1 MARPTKAR
9 MGIARTELGLRL
21 CASWPA
27 LVRARLPLRD
37 LTRLAAHLSTFHR
50 RTSTRFPVR
59 SEAKLL
65 WMAELFLSMTDAA
78 RPTCWDVVSGWS
90 WIDSDWPWSQE
101 APAIDPRPTA
111 WERILGGEE
120 VASRALALR
129 LPDLPSATV
138 HPDAALSESR
148 RVAVG
153 VGGA

>member
-1 MARPTKAR
+1 
-9 MGIARTELGLRL
+9 
-21 CASWPA
+21 
-27 LVRARLPLRD
+27 
-37 LTRLAAHLSTFHR
+37 
-50 RTSTRFPVR
+50 
-59 SEAKLL
+59 
-65 WMAELFLSMTDAA
+65 MAELFLSMTDAA